1 MTKTAV
7 SVLTPT
13 TSTWTLDATH
23 SNVEFA
29 VRHMMIATARGRLA
43 GVSGTVTLDESDPSA
58 GSIDVTIDA
67 ASIDTRESQR
77 DAHLRSADFLD
88 VEHFP
93 TITFR
98 STRIEP
104 VVDARHDRY
113 RALGDL
119 TIRDVT
125 RPVVLDVAAEGRT
138 TDPWGNERLGF
149 SAATAIKRSDFGL
162 TWNQI
167 LEAGGVAVGD
177 DVKITIDVELVK
189 AATN

>member
-7 SVLTPT
+7 ATLTPT
-13 TSTWTLDATH
+13 TTTWTVDAIH

-43 GVSGTVTLDESDPSA
+43 GVSGTVTLDEADAAA
-58 GSIDVTIDA
+58 GSIAISIDA
-67 ASIDTRESQR
+67 ASIDTREAQR

-98 STRIEP
+98 SKRIEP
-104 VVDARHDRY
+104 VADGRFKAS
-113 RALGDL
+113 GDL

-149 SAATAIKRSDFGL
+149 SATTAIKRSQFGL